1 LERAHNCDVLL
12 LGVGATVAVQ
22 GDDRL
27 SDIHASQYADIYHS
41 GSSGF
46 GGNADSAETI
56 GLGRF
61 LVLLLTA
68 TLILA
73 GGGLL
78 GWWRRRQKI
87 A

>member
-27 SDIHASQYADIYHS
+27 SDIHASQYADIYH
-41 GSSGF
+41 
-46 GGNADSAETI
+46 GNADSAETI